1 MFRSPSGTVS
11 STFQHWDEVLS
22 AVVKQPCA
30 LFQERLEVL
39 AADAVVGL
47 QPVLRIGLEPLDA
60 VDVVSENRLPG
71 VLNSSISGISIFVS
85 CAGTGKVSMRPLL
98 L

>member
-1 MFRSPSGTVS
+1 MFRSPSGSVS
-11 STFQHWDEVLS
+11 STFQQRDEVL
-22 AVVKQPCA
+22 AAGIKQPFA

-47 QPVLRIGLEPLDA
+47 QPVLRIGPEPLDA
-60 VDVVSENRLPG
+60 VDVVGENRLPG
-71 VLNSSISGISIFVS
+71 VLNSLISGISIFVS
-85 CAGTGKVSMRPLL
+85 CSGTGKVSMRPLL